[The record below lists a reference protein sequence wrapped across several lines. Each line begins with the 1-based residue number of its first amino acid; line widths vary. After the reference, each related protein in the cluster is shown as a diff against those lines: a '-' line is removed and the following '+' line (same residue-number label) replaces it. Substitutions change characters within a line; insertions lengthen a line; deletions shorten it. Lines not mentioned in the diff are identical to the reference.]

1 MFALLLR
8 HNNLVFYF
16 NYSQIKGEMMTNQI
30 ALIIIDVQ
38 KAFQLPDWGERNNIF
53 AEENMR
59 ILLEEWRKRER
70 SVFHIQ
76 HVNKENAQSMFY
88 ERAETVNFKEEVQ
101 PLLGEVV
108 IQKFVNSAFIGT
120 NLEEQLRKNKC
131 NAVVV
136 VGLTTNH
143 CVETTTRMA
152 GNLGFTTYLVS
163 DATATFNRKGLD
175 GKEYSAEDIHNMTLV
190 NLHEEFAT
198 IVTTKEV
205 LKLF

>member
-1 MFALLLR
+1 
-8 HNNLVFYF
+8 
-16 NYSQIKGEMMTNQI
+16 MMNQI

-38 KAFQLPDWGERNNIF
+38 KAFQLPHWGQRNNLL
-53 AEENMR
+53 AEESMR
-59 ILLEEWRKRER
+59 MLLEEWREWKRP
-70 SVFHIQ
+70 VFHIQ

-88 ERAETVNFKEEVQ
+88 EGAETVNFKEEVQ
-101 PLLGEVV
+101 PLPGEVI
-108 IQKFVNSAFIGT
+108 IQKSVNSAFIGT
-120 NLEEQLRKNKC
+120 NLEEQLRENKC

-175 GKEYSAEDIHNMTLV
+175 GKEYNAEDIHNMTLV
-190 NLHEEFAT
+190 NLHEEFAA

>member
-59 ILLEEWRKRER
+59 ILLEEWRKRKR
-70 SVFHIQ
+70 PVFHIQ

-120 NLEEQLRKNKC
+120 NLEERLRKNKC

-198 IVTTKEV
+198 IVTIKEV

>member
-1 MFALLLR
+1 
-8 HNNLVFYF
+8 
-16 NYSQIKGEMMTNQI
+16 MTNQI

-38 KAFQLPDWGERNNIF
+38 KAFQLPYWGERNNLF
-53 AEENMR
+53 AEANMK
-59 ILLEEWRKRER
+59 ILLEEWRKRKR
-70 SVFHIQ
+70 PVFHIQ
-76 HVNKENAQSMFY
+76 HVNKEDAQSMFY
-88 ERAETVNFKEEVQ
+88 EGAETVNFKEEVK
-101 PLLGEVV
+101 PLPGEVV

-120 NLEEQLRKNKC
+120 NLEEQLRENKC

-163 DATATFNRKGLD
+163 DATATFNRKGLG